1 MSFIFVKEIVSFK
14 QKEKESLGA
23 SWAYFLDLSTSSPNL
38 ALPDPMILQHFYVAL
53 SKDSTQF
60 LDITSGGAFLH
71 LSTSKGRT
79 ILNKILENTPYTSA
93 RDEIP
98 KEEKESI
105 PKQEEISIAESP
117 PISSKDFSID
127 PEPQIPQILKEEE
140 IHRLDPSF
148 DYRANLY

>member
-1 MSFIFVKEIVSFK
+1 M
-14 QKEKESLGA
+14 L
-23 SWAYFLDLSTSSPNL
+23 
-38 ALPDPMILQHFYVAL
+38 LQHFYVAL

-60 LDITSGGAFLH
+60 LNIASRGAFLH

-93 RDEIP
+93 YDEIP

-105 PKQEEISIAESP
+105 PKQEEISIAKSP
-117 PISSKDFSID
+117 PISSKDFAID
-127 PEPQIPQILKEEE
+127 PEPQISQMSKEEE
-140 IHRLDPSF
+140 IRHLDHCF